1 MYDPRWPG
9 GPRPDLR
16 KLPQVV
22 REQLSQPVPLR
33 PTEVHAGVLL
43 FQTTP
48 GLNHPNGR
56 VLVSSHRKDPE
67 AYTAVPDG
75 IQIDLTDFYG
85 RKPLASIVLTPAA
98 VVPVLENLIRCYV
111 ALGAT
116 AEDVQQRLSNATLP
130 AERLQ
135 ATTYYEDEGSRE

>member
-16 KLPQVV
+16 RLPQVV
-22 REQLSQPVPLR
+22 REQMSQPVPLR
-33 PTEVHAGVLL
+33 PTEVHASVLL
-43 FQTTP
+43 FQSTP

-56 VLVSSHRKDPE
+56 VLVSPHRKDPDN
-67 AYTAVPDG
+67 YTGVPDG
-75 IQIDLTDFYG
+75 IQLDMTDFHG
-85 RKPLASIVLTPAA
+85 RKPLASVVLTAKAA
-98 VVPVLENLIRCYV
+98 IPVLENLIRCYM

-116 AEDVQQRLSNATLP
+116 PEDVQQLVSNAKLP
-130 AERLQ
+130 VERLQ